1 MIENIS
7 TWVEGELERTLV
19 DPSLDKDTLIMRVG
33 ILTVLLDLTHS
44 ELLRVTELN
53 KYVKDTNTNYIA
65 RVEELEARIET
76 LKAEESI

>member
-76 LKAEESI
+76 LKAKESI